1 MCGAPRYVRAESHS
15 NKAIEPTQAGHR
27 CHLHQL
33 SFEVPVDNSAAP
45 FRPQLLEKPNAK
57 VCHGNSHTLV
67 GPCIA
72 SKRALYRF
80 AM

>member
-1 MCGAPRYVRAESHS
+1 
-15 NKAIEPTQAGHR
+15 
-27 CHLHQL
+27 L